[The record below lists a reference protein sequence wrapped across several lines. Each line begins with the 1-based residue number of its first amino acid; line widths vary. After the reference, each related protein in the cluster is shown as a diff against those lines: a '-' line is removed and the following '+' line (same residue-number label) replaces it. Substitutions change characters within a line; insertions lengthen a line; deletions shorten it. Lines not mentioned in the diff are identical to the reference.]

1 MIKDARMAAPSRLPC
16 RRSGRRPR
24 CPKRTKWGTFWV
36 NFSKLMAGNWLSY
49 KQVFDHAAGRSGG
62 IQNLQKCALR
72 VQDRPLRPARLPGWL
87 GPGGAWTQK
96 RTPFR
101 VVSGLRARGCGR
113 RVAGCL
119 APVQVH
125 RVAVLNSTARIK
137 TRAFVP
143 LGARCA
149 RFGCLFDVESCERLQ
164 KECCF
169 IQVWLSAHAGWSS
182 ETNRT
187 LACPGR

>member
-1 MIKDARMAAPSRLPC
+1 MAAPSRLPC

-62 IQNLQKCALR
+62 HPENLQKCALR
-72 VQDRPLRPARLPGWL
+72 VQTDRFGLLAFRVGLD
-87 GPGGAWTQK
+87 PGGHGRKK

-149 RFGCLFDVESCERLQ
+149 RFGCLFDVEACELLQ

-187 LACPGR
+187 SACPGR